1 MTGVLIEGNPW
12 EDGDA
17 SPSPQRQDPLI
28 CMLWVRCD
36 SMEREIEEGEEVEE
50 LGRGKETAAG
60 CGLTS

>member
-1 MTGVLIEGNPW
+1 
-12 EDGDA
+12 
-17 SPSPQRQDPLI
+17 
-28 CMLWVRCD
+28 MLWVRCD